1 MGDSGPGAV
10 AIGQVVMVGL
20 LSKVGRESL
29 VLARRDGTEALVKD
43 VRRVHLLEP
52 LLRIEGLRRSAW

>member
-1 MGDSGPGAV
+1 MGDTGPGAV

-20 LSKVGRESL
+20 LSKVGRECL

-43 VRRVHLLEP
+43 VRRVHLLEH
-52 LLRIEGLRRSAW
+52 LLRIEGL